1 MSAGPQA
8 FRPSVGLSATG
19 RSVAALK
26 RRLPTTIGPWGATVE
41 LVVVRALLRFRTLP
55 RNVRFLWIVAAFM
68 ALNLSVRLGG

>member
-1 MSAGPQA
+1 MSPGPQA

-41 LVVVRALLRFRTLP
+41 LVVARALLRFRTLP
-55 RNVRFLWIVAAFM
+55 RNVRFLWIVAVFM
-68 ALNLSVRLGG
+68 ALNVSVRLVG